1 MRNALT
7 ANTLKLQ
14 KMAAMDFWERVY
26 FLALFARR
34 IQKIKQF
41 VLKKNKWIGRKWGKN
56 LYS

>member
-26 FLALFARR
+26 FLVLFARR